1 MTTTYLSILAFIT
14 AVFFPLWVPVA
25 ITVAPVVSSGF
36 RRVFQTVAS
45 PAVA

>member
-1 MTTTYLSILAFIT
+1 MTTTYLSILAFVI

-36 RRVFQTVAS
+36 RRVRG
-45 PAVA
+45 AVA